1 MKISKGGVN
10 IKGIKLTVA
19 FAMLLALM
27 VSIPTGMAATEEEI
41 QQSVEDG
48 LEWLAENQQDDG
60 SWDGGGDD
68 ADIGATGLALLK
80 FIDYAREQGYDS
92 PTNTS
97 YEYSDNVTRGLEFLN
112 SHLVTVSVVPVG
124 GYDGNGNGSMTYLD
138 GFHRTYVT
146 SIATMAYSA
155 NPDTSSD
162 LVQDLTDW
170 LVNAQC
176 TDNTS
181 QFYGVWDYM
190 GFSCFGDNSNTGY
203 AALGLGYA
211 QNAGASIPDST
222 FTALISYVDY
232 IQNDPGIADNGTEDD
247 PDGGSGYHTP
257 DSWVNSLKTGN
268 LIFEATLVN
277 DSSDSSR
284 ILNATDY
291 IYRHWNDDIAGW
303 KGNLSAP
310 IPYNTQYQATY
321 AIMKGFE
328 AIQLDNLS
336 GIDWFDNIS
345 TTIVADQL
353 PDGNWTNGP
362 AYVTP
367 DGNYANIATDELC
380 TTWALLT
387 LEKVTIDRTPP
398 EVWCIETVNPHGKN
412 IPPAGSTTLPGPK
425 GGQNEDGFYE
435 LFAEDNKDPNPEIF
449 VVVDIGSDNVLGTDD
464 DIRFG
469 PYENGTKIK
478 YTEAK
483 GATPSEKKM
492 GSDKGQAGAIYWHIK
507 GQGDMIL
514 MAIDDSGN
522 VGSCDCCLV
531 PPKPK

>member
-1 MKISKGGVN
+1 
-10 IKGIKLTVA
+10 
-19 FAMLLALM
+19 MLLALI
-27 VSIPTGMAATEEEI
+27 VSIPTGMAATEAEI

-60 SWDGGGDD
+60 SWDGGGAD

-92 PTNTS
+92 PTDPN
-97 YEYSDNVTRGLEFLN
+97 YEYSDNVIAALEFLD
-112 SHLVTVSVVPVG
+112 SHLMTMLVPVG

-138 GFHRTYVT
+138 GSHRTYVT

-155 NPDTSSD
+155 NPDTDPD

-170 LVNAQC
+170 LVNGQC
-176 TDNTS
+176 TDNTKVR
-181 QFYGVWDYM
+181 YGVWDYM
-190 GFSCFGDNSNTGY
+190 GTSCDGDNSNTGY

-211 QNAGASIPDST
+211 QNAGASIPAIT
-222 FTALISYVDY
+222 FTALSSYVDY
-232 IQNDPGIADNGTEDD
+232 IQNDPGVADNGTEDD
-247 PDGGSGYHTP
+247 PDGGSGYFTP

-268 LIFEATLVN
+268 LIFEAVVVG
-277 DSSDSSR
+277 DSPDSSR

-291 IYRHWNDDIAGW
+291 IYRHWDDNIEGW
-303 KGNLSAP
+303 MNNTP
-310 IPYNTQYQATY
+310 TYNTQYQACY

-328 AIQLDNLS
+328 SIGLEDLN
-336 GIDWFDNIS
+336 GIDWFAEMS
-345 TTIVADQL
+345 TVIVDDQL

-367 DGNYANIATDELC
+367 GGGANIATDELC
-380 TTWALLT
+380 TVWALLT
-387 LEKVTIDRTPP
+387 LEKVTIDTTPP

-412 IPPAGSTTLPGPK
+412 VPPAGSTTPPGPK

-435 LFAEDNKDPNPEIF
+435 LFAEDNEDPEPEIF
-449 VVVDIGSDNVLGTDD
+449 VVDSITGVT
-464 DIRFG
+464 FG
-469 PYENGTKIK
+469 PFENGTKIK
-478 YTEAK
+478 YTEAN
-483 GATPSEKKM
+483 GAKPSIKEM

-522 VGSCDCCLV
+522 VASCDCCLV